1 MSKSLDKLKTIQA
14 HLVKELTGGMK
25 EAELKEGEDMLGIAS
40 VEMFDSD
47 GDVIRVDGIDVS
59 KYHQPPKRHIKMLAS
74 HMGSLPS
81 GEPPIIGRVE
91 RFFNTTTEV
100 NGEEAK
106 ALAFAFSF
114 ARDEEGELTPLAN
127 AYKRLMPKY
136 LDSFSVGIMV
146 DEFKELENGSGFD
159 VTKSSLFEISAVAIP
174 ANSEANVIKAI
185 KKVFEEEEVDVPEE
199 EVEEIEV
206 VEEEEDEKTLSNDE
220 EIVEEEDEANT
231 SPNDNEEIKEL
242 ITTFFSSI
250 ETRLDQFEATLAV
263 MSQAKDEQTD
273 STEENP
279 AEEIEQI
286 KTIKL
291 ALDKL
296 KALNTGK

>member
-1 MSKSLDKLKTIQA
+1 MTDTLNKLKTMQA
-14 HLVKELTGGMK
+14 HLVKELTAGMK
-25 EAELKEGEDMLGIAS
+25 QAELQEGEDMLGIAS
-40 VEMFDSD
+40 VEIQDSD
-47 GDVIRVDGIDVS
+47 GDVILIDGIDFS
-59 KYHQPPKRHIKMLAS
+59 KYHAPPKRHIKMLAS

-91 RFFNTTTEV
+91 RFFNTTVEANGQEV
-100 NGEEAK
+100 K

-146 DEFKELENGSGFD
+146 DKWEERKESGGYN

-185 KKVFEEEEVDVPEE
+185 KKVFEEEKIEVPEVEKAVEEAPIEDKIEQKEVEVD
-199 EVEEIEV
+199 
-206 VEEEEDEKTLSNDE
+206 
-220 EIVEEEDEANT
+220 EIVEDSNT
-231 SPNDNEEIKEL
+231 STDDNEEIKDF
-242 ITTFFSSI
+242 ISAHFSVLESRMDSI
-250 ETRLDQFEATLAV
+250 EATLAV
-263 MSQAKDEQTD
+263 MSQAKEEQTD
-273 STEENP
+273 EPKSTSA
-279 AEEIEQI
+279 AEIDQL

-291 ALDKL
+291 ALEKL
-296 KALNTGK
+296 KGLKTGN